1 MQDELKAIQ
10 KRVGTAFVHVTHD
23 QEEAMA
29 LADLCVVMSH
39 GRIEDTGPPERV
51 YRRPRTRFAA
61 TFMGESTILP
71 TRALARAAPGM
82 APAAGSADGFVAI
95 RPESVGVGALP
106 VGHVALGAGT
116 VSDLVFQGGFKRA
129 RIASEADPGLSFT
142 VHLPSGTPLAVGE
155 RVELHCRP
163 DEIIPLDE

>member
-1 MQDELKAIQ
+1 
-10 KRVGTAFVHVTHD
+10 
-23 QEEAMA
+23 
-29 LADLCVVMSH
+29 
-39 GRIEDTGPPERV
+39 
-51 YRRPRTRFAA
+51 
-61 TFMGESTILP
+61 
-71 TRALARAAPGM
+71 M